1 GAGNTV
7 ILKPSRFS
15 EQTSAAMKDIVESV
29 FPPEYV
35 SVIYGSEGAGQE
47 LLKFKFDYRFFTGGA
62 KVGKSV
68 YEAAAKNLTPLTLEL
83 GGKSPVIVDKSAKV
97 DLAAKRVVFG
107 KFLNVGQTCVAPDY
121 VLVHE
126 SVAEKFVA
134 SLKKWIEKLFPDA
147 LHNAQYGKIIT
158 QKHFERVKGL
168 IGENV
173 YFGGNCDAE
182 TRRIEPTVLYP
193 ASVDDKAMQEEI
205 FGPVLPVIKYSDDKE
220 IYDIIS
226 KHPTPLALYLFTTK
240 KKAEKEILSRVS
252 FGGGCVN
259 DAVIHIASTS
269 LPFGGVGNSGIGSYH
284 GRKSFETFSH
294 YKSVLKKSNAIDLP
308 IRYTPYSKGKD
319 KLIRFFMK

>member
-1 GAGNTV
+1 
-7 ILKPSRFS
+7 
-15 EQTSAAMKDIVESV
+15 M
-29 FPPEYV
+29 
-35 SVIYGSEGAGQE
+35 
-47 LLKFKFDYRFFTGGA
+47 
-62 KVGKSV
+62 
-68 YEAAAKNLTPLTLEL
+68 
-83 GGKSPVIVDKSAKV
+83 
-97 DLAAKRVVFG
+97 
-107 KFLNVGQTCVAPDY
+107 
-121 VLVHE
+121 VHE
-126 SVAEKFVA
+126 SVADKFVT
-134 SLKKWIEKLFPDA
+134 SLKKWTEKLFPDA

-294 YKSVLKKSNAIDLP
+294 YKSVLKKSNVIDLP